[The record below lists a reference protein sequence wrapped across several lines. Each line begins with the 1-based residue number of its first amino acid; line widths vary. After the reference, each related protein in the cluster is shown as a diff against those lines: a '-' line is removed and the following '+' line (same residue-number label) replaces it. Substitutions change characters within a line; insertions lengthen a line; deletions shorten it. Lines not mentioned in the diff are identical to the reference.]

1 MIRRIFLL
9 LLALLTV
16 FDASC
21 ARRRP
26 GNAATSNGAGNS
38 VTNAQPSGGS
48 AGVVKI
54 VSSLPRTGSA
64 NAQTSTTVNGI
75 KMALEEAGNKAG
87 DFQVVYEDWDDASA
101 KKGDWDPEVEAA
113 NADKA
118 SKDPDVMFYLGT
130 YNSGAA
136 KISMPM
142 LNKNA
147 LVMISPA
154 NTYTGLTKPGM
165 GEANEPSV
173 YRPTGKVNYFRVV
186 PADDIQGK
194 AACEWMHKLGAKTV
208 YILDDRGLYGKGIA
222 DVFEI
227 TAKKTGLQVLGREGI
242 DPKAQEYRSLMTK
255 IKALNPDFV
264 YFGGTTQTNAGQI
277 AKDMVAVALPA
288 KLMVPDGCFE
298 KAFIEAG
305 GAKNLEG
312 RAFVTFGGVPPDKLT
327 GKGADF
333 VKKYRE
339 KFHAEPE
346 GYAVYGYVAARTA
359 LDVVAKTG
367 KKDREGLRQAMLQ
380 YKQDGGALGTWNFD
394 ENGDTSLTTMSG
406 SIVAGGNFVFSVML
420 GAQDSPAKAES
431 AAAAPPAA
439 TAGVG
444 FGPSAQFY
452 FDAKG
457 QDPAKVPAW
466 QCVPAAA
473 TASSL

>member
-1 MIRRIFLL
+1 
-9 LLALLTV
+9 
-16 FDASC
+16 
-21 ARRRP
+21 
-26 GNAATSNGAGNS
+26 
-38 VTNAQPSGGS
+38 
-48 AGVVKI
+48 
-54 VSSLPRTGSA
+54 
-64 NAQTSTTVNGI
+64 
-75 KMALEEAGNKAG
+75 
-87 DFQVVYEDWDDASA
+87 
-101 KKGDWDPEVEAA
+101 
-113 NADKA
+113 
-118 SKDPDVMFYLGT
+118 
-130 YNSGAA
+130 
-136 KISMPM
+136 
-142 LNKNA
+142 
-147 LVMISPA
+147 
-154 NTYTGLTKPGM
+154 
-165 GEANEPSV
+165 
-173 YRPTGKVNYFRVV
+173 
-186 PADDIQGK
+186 
-194 AACEWMHKLGAKTV
+194 MHKLGAKTV

-264 YFGGTTQTNAGQI
+264 YFGGTTQTTAGQI